1 MWSRLLKSII
11 LLSLAFLLGIGVFL
25 LPKVDFDNSHWF
37 DENHPQETYKDY
49 LNQEFQK
56 GENVIFISQLGQSF
70 FTPNFIESTKRI
82 SEKIESLEYVKEL
95 KTPLSATAAFSDK
108 DSLSVITFQSALEQK
123 ILPDLASYQKK
134 LRTSFYY
141 KRLISEDF
149 QNIAFVVKIDLQRDK
164 SDFFRRQ
171 LVIENI
177 KKLFAQ
183 EEALKNI
190 AIVGEGQ
197 LNYQL
202 DLKSQQN
209 LKILIPLCFG
219 IMLILLMLIFRSW
232 IHLLIITFTA
242 ALCLLLTFNIILL
255 QGHPL
260 TVIGLA
266 LPVLILVIATA
277 DSIHII
283 SRWNALSSQGT
294 FKPHQVLRLTLKQTW
309 LPCLGTSITTS
320 IGFGCFYFSE
330 IIPLRHFGSDSFY
343 SILASYLVIMLA
355 TGSLLYV
362 FQNILWKKKKFTFYK
377 SISRTINFFFS
388 FSQKYK
394 KPIVWLVFLSSAIFL
409 VNLKNIFIE
418 TNFLDVFF
426 PKKSLLYQDFLF
438 ADEELNGTGIVDL
451 LLKEKTENDFKNFA
465 EFSNITTLVKKLEKI
480 PNVNTVQSY
489 LEPVSMIHQELSQNK
504 ENLPKNGAELEQE
517 LLFLEFS
524 RGDKKT
530 DVISPHT
537 TE

>member
-1 MWSRLLKSII
+1 M
-11 LLSLAFLLGIGVFL
+11 
-25 LPKVDFDNSHWF
+25 
-37 DENHPQETYKDY
+37 
-49 LNQEFQK
+49 
-56 GENVIFISQLGQSF
+56 
-70 FTPNFIESTKRI
+70 
-82 SEKIESLEYVKEL
+82 
-95 KTPLSATAAFSDK
+95 
-108 DSLSVITFQSALEQK
+108 
-123 ILPDLASYQKK
+123 
-134 LRTSFYY
+134 
-141 KRLISEDF
+141 
-149 QNIAFVVKIDLQRDK
+149 KIDLQRDK

-330 IIPLRHFGSDSFY
+330 IIPLRHFGADSFF
-343 SILASYLVIMLA
+343 SILAS
-355 TGSLLYV
+355 
-362 FQNILWKKKKFTFYK
+362 F
-377 SISRTINFFFS
+377 
-388 FSQKYK
+388 
-394 KPIVWLVFLSSAIFL
+394 
-409 VNLKNIFIE
+409 E
-418 TNFLDVFF
+418 
-426 PKKSLLYQDFLF
+426 
-438 ADEELNGTGIVDL
+438 
-451 LLKEKTENDFKNFA
+451 
-465 EFSNITTLVKKLEKI
+465 
-480 PNVNTVQSY
+480 
-489 LEPVSMIHQELSQNK
+489 IHS
-504 ENLPKNGAELEQE
+504 
-517 LLFLEFS
+517 
-524 RGDKKT
+524 
-530 DVISPHT
+530 
-537 TE
+537 

>member
-25 LPKVDFDNSHWF
+25 LPKIDFDNSHWF

-183 EEALKNI
+183 EESLKNI

-330 IIPLRHFGSDSFY
+330 IIPLRHFGS
-343 SILASYLVIMLA
+343 
-355 TGSLLYV
+355 
-362 FQNILWKKKKFTFYK
+362 
-377 SISRTINFFFS
+377 RFFF
-388 FSQKYK
+388 FHTCK
-394 KPIVWLVFLSSAIFL
+394 LSSNNASNGLFTLCISKYFMEKKEIYFL
-409 VNLKNIFIE
+409 QNFPNHKFFFLFFSKIQE
-418 TNFLDVFF
+418 TNCLACLFKQRYFF
-426 PKKSLLYQDFLF
+426 
-438 ADEELNGTGIVDL
+438 G
-451 LLKEKTENDFKNFA
+451 
-465 EFSNITTLVKKLEKI
+465 
-480 PNVNTVQSY
+480 
-489 LEPVSMIHQELSQNK
+489 
-504 ENLPKNGAELEQE
+504 
-517 LLFLEFS
+517 
-524 RGDKKT
+524 
-530 DVISPHT
+530 
-537 TE
+537 